1 MQALCQPYR
10 TMTPAPSAA
19 TWPDLL
25 RSAASVLGIDL
36 TPDDT
41 GYLALVVDAQCTVQ
55 LQCTDDGRHA
65 TLFAVIGQPTSEAVA
80 RLAPR
85 LLAANLFWQD
95 TGGAT
100 LGHDP
105 VSGRLLLARALAI
118 EPFLARGSAQAAHE
132 CVAEL
137 QAFADQALGWQA
149 RLSDWLDGAQEESS
163 DPSATPASTLTFMHR
178 A

>member
-1 MQALCQPYR
+1 
-10 TMTPAPSAA
+10 MTPAPSAA
-19 TWPDLL
+19 TWSDLL

-105 VSGRLLLARALAI
+105 VSGR
-118 EPFLARGSAQAAHE
+118 AQAAHE